1 MPELCLVGLRNGKKD
16 HLQHLEPWEK
26 QYMKIHLGFRTEVS
40 STPLPGLANLNC
52 PALVRIPQHGC
63 AGDKVKSGNLSGE
76 AATLGLR
83 EDGHLDAAVVHQ
95 GAGQL
100 SFLRRDQF
108 TLFEGAHKSCLEVRI
123 DVCNLQEFS
132 IVKERRGASLI
143 PKRTSK
149 KSQKLLTE
157 ENFSSKSHLISG

>member
-1 MPELCLVGLRNGKKD
+1 MPELCLVELHNGKKD

-26 QYMKIHLGFRTEVS
+26 QYMKIHLGFNF
-40 STPLPGLANLNC
+40 STPLPGRTNLNC

-100 SFLRRDQF
+100 GFLRGDQF
-108 TLFEGAHKSCLEVRI
+108 ALFEGAHKSCLEVGI
-123 DVCNLQEFS
+123 DVCNLQELL
-132 IVKERRGASLI
+132 IVKRRRVTSLI
-143 PKRTSK
+143 LRG
-149 KSQKLLTE
+149 
-157 ENFSSKSHLISG
+157 IS